1 MSLRRLR
8 NQRGFTLAELLVAC
22 AIIGVVMGGLFSI
35 LRAGQQSYLT
45 GSNQVEAQ
53 QALRLAFLRMT
64 NEVRDAGYCP
74 TCGSGTPPF
83 TALLNI
89 SSTGFT
95 IQNDWNGT
103 GTIASGTVTQVVTG
117 MDGATANVTRGEQIV
132 YAFNS
137 GRLTRREMGVDGAGV
152 DVVTNLA
159 SLTFTYLDE
168 AGNATTDATTAR
180 TVVINAVGQPEVQA
194 ASFGGG
200 RVQVAMTDSVRLRNR
215 AK

>member
-1 MSLRRLR
+1 MSLRGLR
-8 NQRGFTLAELLVAC
+8 NQHGFTLAELLVAC
-22 AIIGVVMGGLFSI
+22 AIIGIVMGGLFSI

-74 TCGSGTPPF
+74 TCGSGAAPF
-83 TALLNI
+83 TALTSI

-117 MDGATANVTRGEQIV
+117 MDGTVGNATRGEQII
-132 YAFNS
+132 YAFS
-137 GRLTRREMGVDGAGV
+137 GGSLTRREVGLEGTATP
-152 DVVTNLA
+152 VVNNLA
-159 SLTFTYLDE
+159 SLTFTYLDQ

-180 TVVINAVGQPEVQA
+180 TIVINAVGQPEVQA